1 MGMALVELQVPPGA
15 VPGSMVTF
23 EVPGGQGQAQIP
35 MGLTEGQTFK
45 VQVGGGQVDVP
56 PEPPLNV
63 IDLQVP
69 PGATAGSMIT
79 FTVPG
84 GGECQTQ
91 VPAEVPG
98 DMFGEMSSGTMLI
111 ELQVPPGA
119 VPGSMVAFQAPNG
132 MELQTQVPPG
142 HAPGAIFQVQVPDS
156 VAGLPPQNAQWNNG
170 QQQSSLMDIPVPPGA
185 TPGSMIT
192 FQSPGGAMWQ
202 AAVPAGCQPGQTFQV
217 QVPNAAN
224 GVEMPAP
231 APVPP
236 PPVPAPVAPPQQE
249 AGGQSF
255 LLQTDAPP
263 APQGEKPNK
272 KKIKKKKVRLLL
284 NVLWNGIM
292 HV

>member
-45 VQVGGGQVDVP
+45 VQMGGGQVDVP

-91 VPAEVPG
+91 VPEGLVAGQTFQVQVPAEVPG

-111 ELQVPPGA
+111 ELQVPPA
-119 VPGSMVAFQAPNG
+119 LFLDRWLLFKRQMV
-132 MELQTQVPPG
+132 
-142 HAPGAIFQVQVPDS
+142 
-156 VAGLPPQNAQWNNG
+156 W
-170 QQQSSLMDIPVPPGA
+170 SSKLR
-185 TPGSMIT
+185 
-192 FQSPGGAMWQ
+192 
-202 AAVPAGCQPGQTFQV
+202 C
-217 QVPNAAN
+217 
-224 GVEMPAP
+224 
-231 APVPP
+231 
-236 PPVPAPVAPPQQE
+236 
-249 AGGQSF
+249 
-255 LLQTDAPP
+255 
-263 APQGEKPNK
+263 PQGMHQ
-272 KKIKKKKVRLLL
+272 VRSSRCRCQT
-284 NVLWNGIM
+284 VWRDFHRRMRNGTM
-292 HV
+292 DNNSQV